1 MNPVKSR
8 VAIKK
13 AYFNYGVR
21 NFSLDTDDEL
31 EKIVKETNFANDL
44 NLHLRISVSN
54 NFAKINLSKKFGV
67 SGYEAKELLKKLK
80 IMQKKIGV
88 SFHLGSQC
96 MNPNAYKLAIKKQLC

>member
-44 NLHLRISVSN
+44 NLHLRILYL
-54 NFAKINLSKKFGV
+54 II
-67 SGYEAKELLKKLK
+67 LLKL
-80 IMQKKIGV
+80 IYQKNLELV
-88 SFHLGSQC
+88 DT
-96 MNPNAYKLAIKKQLC
+96 KQKNS